1 MSVAPIALPRA
12 VGEARVVF
20 KRRDEATVLQDLYQQ
35 GCCKVRFP
43 RIDPGEP
50 LQAVLLNTA
59 GGLTDGDQV
68 RQALTWQED
77 TQAVVTTQAAERI
90 YRSRSEMAVVHNSLE
105 VRAGARAIWLPQET
119 ILFEGARL
127 ERHWRADLASDAM
140 LFAAE
145 TWTLGRAAMGET
157 VTTGALTDAWEIY
170 RDGRLLW
177 ADRLV
182 FDSDRV
188 GDLAAW
194 AARPAVLA
202 GNTTLLTLVVIAPEP
217 QVACDAANATLDA
230 VDTLSGATRIGD
242 LVLIRALAKNAAHLR
257 TTLLL
262 LIDRLQSVAGSTHP
276 LHGCRV
282 PRVFDC

>member
-12 VGEARVVF
+12 IGEARVVF

-59 GGLTDGDQV
+59 GGLTDGDHV
-68 RQALTWQED
+68 RQTVTWREN
-77 TQAVVTTQAAERI
+77 THAIVTTQAAERI
-90 YRSRSEMAVVHNSLE
+90 YRSRGEMAVVHNALE

-119 ILFEGARL
+119 ILFEGSRL
-127 ERHWRADLASDAM
+127 ERHWRADLAPDAM

-157 VTTGALTDAWEIY
+157 VATGALTDAWEIY

-177 ADRLV
+177 ADRLA
-182 FDSDRV
+182 FDSNRV
-188 GDLAAW
+188 GDLGAW

-202 GNTTLLTLVVIAPEP
+202 GNTTLLTLVVVAPEP
-217 QVACDAANATLDA
+217 QAACDAVNTVLGSVGTLA
-230 VDTLSGATRIGD
+230 GATRIGD
-242 LVLIRALAKNAAHLR
+242 LVLVRALARNAAHLR

-262 LIDRLQSVAGSTHP
+262 LFDRLQSVAGDTHP
-276 LHGCRV
+276 LMGCRV